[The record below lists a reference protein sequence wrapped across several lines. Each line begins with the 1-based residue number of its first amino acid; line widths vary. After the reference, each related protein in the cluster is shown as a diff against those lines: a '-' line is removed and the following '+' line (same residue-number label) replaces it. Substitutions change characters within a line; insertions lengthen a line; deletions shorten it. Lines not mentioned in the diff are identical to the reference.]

1 MKKLHF
7 EYNTNII
14 NYIEKMFNK
23 IINRVLAHH
32 DDFEYDEI
40 LEICEE
46 FYNEIPKKIKEETKI
61 KRLNK
66 YINKEFELET
76 KEYTFK

>member
-1 MKKLHF
+1 
-7 EYNTNII
+7 
-14 NYIEKMFNK
+14 MFNK